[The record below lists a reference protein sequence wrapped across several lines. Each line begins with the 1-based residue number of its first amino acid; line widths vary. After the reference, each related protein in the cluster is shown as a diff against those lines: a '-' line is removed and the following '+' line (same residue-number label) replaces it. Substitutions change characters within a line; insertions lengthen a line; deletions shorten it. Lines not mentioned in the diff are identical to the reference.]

1 MLSMRKEPHSLPL
14 VMDIQYQIDLILSLV
29 FPNKLAS
36 IMSPKEK
43 EELKTQVDDMFDKG
57 LVRESKSSYMVLTVL
72 VHENMDFGEYV
83 LFTKLLTTF

>member
-1 MLSMRKEPHSLPL
+1 M
-14 VMDIQYQIDLILSLV
+14 V

-43 EELKTQVDDMFDKG
+43 EEIKTQVHDMFDKG

-83 LFTKLLTTF
+83 LFAKLLTTF